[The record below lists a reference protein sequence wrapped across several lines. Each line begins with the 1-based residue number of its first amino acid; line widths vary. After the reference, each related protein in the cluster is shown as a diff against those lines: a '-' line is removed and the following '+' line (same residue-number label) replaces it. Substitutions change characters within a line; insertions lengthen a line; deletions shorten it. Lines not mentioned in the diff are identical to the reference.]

1 MRSSA
6 SNREFLERGLDIAA
20 SLLAL
25 VFLAPTLLAIAAAV
39 KWTSEGPILCQ
50 APRVGRGGRHFML
63 LKFRS
68 TYTGRTQVTPV
79 GRLLRRYSLDELPQ
93 LINALR
99 GEMSLVGRKRV
110 PAVNPVGNTDGRC
123 GV

>member
-1 MRSSA
+1 MPSSA
-6 SNREFLERGLDIAA
+6 RNQEFIERGLDIAA

-25 VFLAPTLLAIAAAV
+25 VLLAPTLLAIAAVV
-39 KWTSEGPILCQ
+39 KWASEGPIFSQ

-63 LKFRS
+63 LKFRC
-68 TYTGRTQVTPV
+68 TYTGRAQVTPV

-93 LINALR
+93 LINVLR
-99 GEMSLVGRKRV
+99 GEMSLLGRRRL
-110 PAVNPVGNTDGRC
+110 PAVNPVGDIDGRC

>member
-20 SLLAL
+20 SLLAI

-39 KWTSEGPILCQ
+39 RWASEGPIFSQ
-50 APRVGRGGRHFML
+50 APRVGRDGRHFML

-68 TYTGRTQVTPV
+68 TYPGRTQVTPV

-93 LINALR
+93 LINVLR
-99 GEMSLVGRKRV
+99 GEMSLLGRRRL
-110 PAVNPVGNTDGRC
+110 PAANPAGDTDGRC

>member
-1 MRSSA
+1 MPSPRSQ
-6 SNREFLERGLDIAA
+6 EFIERGLDIAV

-25 VFLAPTLLAIAAAV
+25 IFLAPTMLAIAALV
-39 KWTSEGPILCQ
+39 KFTSEGPIYTQ

-68 TYTGRTQVTPV
+68 LYIERTKVTPV

-93 LINALR
+93 LINVLR
-99 GEMSLVGRKRV
+99 GEMSLVGRRAL
-110 PAVNPVGNTDGRC
+110 PAVNPAGGHGMR
-123 GV
+123 

>member
-1 MRSSA
+1 MTSSA
-6 SNREFLERGLDIAA
+6 PNQESIERGLDIAA

-25 VFLAPTLLAIAAAV
+25 VFLAPTLLAISAAV
-39 KWTSEGPILCQ
+39 KLTSEGPIFSQ
-50 APRVGRGGRHFML
+50 APRVGRGDRHFMW

-68 TYTGRTQVTPV
+68 TYTGRAQLTPV

-93 LINALR
+93 LINVLR
-99 GEMSLVGRKRV
+99 GEMSLLGRRRL
-110 PAVNPVGNTDGRC
+110 PAVNPVGDTDGRC